1 VNAALVVNLSMG
13 RASGKSTITAVSAD
27 IRGCHMSQSDNTRM
41 RRLMQISIDLRDQ
54 MAEVHKLRNS
64 LQLAENA
71 TRGKWPTDAGV
82 VSDHQPRLN
91 KMRLR

>member
-1 VNAALVVNLSMG
+1 
-13 RASGKSTITAVSAD
+13 
-27 IRGCHMSQSDNTRM
+27 MSQFDNTRM
-41 RRLMQISIDLRDQ
+41 LRLLQISVDLRDQ

-82 VSDHQPRLN
+82 VNDDEPQLN
-91 KMRLR
+91 EMRFR